1 MIDIFSNRELSII
14 IWFSIFIIIFLTS
27 KSIRKGLKPVISA
40 LFSHQLIDIVLML
53 IIYVELI
60 IFILAISSFWNLS
73 FLKDSISWFIFAG
86 IPLVFSFQKVN
97 SEKNHFKSILSSS
110 IKGIILVEFIAN
122 FYSFTLVAELIIIP
136 VITFIGIM
144 QVMSEFKPE
153 HNQVSNFLKTIMGII
168 GLTIFGLM
176 VYRISQ
182 NFSDFLNINTLKTFM
197 LPIVLTILTLPFLYF
212 VALYSI
218 YQTMILR
225 MSRRLKKKKHK
236 RYLKMKLIQNF
247 HINRPKLR
255 KFQQTLGFEPI
266 MNKSDIK
273 NAINKFGK

>member
-27 KSIRKGLKPVISA
+27 KSVRKGLKPVISA
-40 LFSHQLIDIVLML
+40 LFARQLIDIVLML

-60 IFILAISSFWNLS
+60 IFILAISGFWNLS
-73 FLKDSISWFIFAG
+73 FLKDTISWFIFAG

-122 FYSFTLVAELIIIP
+122 FYSFSLVAELILIP

-144 QVMSEFKPE
+144 QVISEFKPE

-182 NFSDFLNINTLKTFM
+182 NLSDFVNITTLKTLI
-197 LPIVLTILTLPFLYF
+197 LPIVLTISTLPFLYF

-218 YQTMILR
+218 YQIMILR

-236 RYLKMKLIQNF
+236 RYLKMKLIQSF
-247 HINRPKLR
+247 HINRPRLR
-255 KFQQTLGFEPI
+255 KFQQSLGFEPI

-273 NAINKFGK
+273 KAIKKFEK